1 MSPSKRP
8 LVSIVIPVYNREDLV
23 VESIESALSQTYLNC
38 EIIVVD
44 NFSTDSTWELISALR
59 KKHPQISI
67 YRQTENI
74 GPVRNWYSAIS
85 KAKGEYLKI
94 LFSDDLMYPDYL
106 EETVQRFNDDVG
118 FVITSFD
125 MGKDS
130 NNAIVVND
138 WPEIDGLI
146 SSSVYIEKALSRFA
160 FLVSPGAAIFRTSD
174 VLDVFEEEVP
184 SPRLSNFKSHGAG
197 PDLLIFLK
205 IANKYPF
212 IYKSKKA
219 LVLFRDHFDSQT
231 NKMNKSKGG
240 LIQSSYMQTRVYFTE
255 QHCPQFR
262 HKMLGKALF
271 VELLQNKN
279 MNALSVSW
287 LVRNYSKDEQYSL
300 LKILNGF
307 VQAFK
312 NACYEI
318 FRRIFRQRKAV

>member
-1 MSPSKRP
+1 MESHSIPF
-8 LVSIVIPVYNREDLV
+8 VSIVIPVFNREDLV
-23 VESIESALSQTYLNC
+23 VKSIKSAISQTYLNY
-38 EIIVVD
+38 EIIVYD
-44 NFSTDSTWELISALR
+44 NCSTDSTWEVVSRLKEQYQTLR
-59 KKHPQISI
+59 I
-67 YRQTENI
+67 YRQIENV

-85 KAKGEYLKI
+85 KANGEYVKV

-106 EETVQRFNDDVG
+106 EETVGKFNDDVG

-138 WPEIDGLI
+138 WPDIDGQI
-146 SSSVYIEKALSRFA
+146 SSSVYIEKALTRFA

-174 VLDVFEEEVP
+174 VLEVFEEEIP

-197 PDLLIFLK
+197 PDLIIFLK

-212 IYKSKKA
+212 IYKSKMS

-231 NKMNKSKGG
+231 NKMNKSKEG

-255 QHCPQFR
+255 QQYPKFR

-279 MNALSVSW
+279 MNALSTSW
-287 LVRNYSKDEQYSL
+287 VVRNYSRDSQYSPL
-300 LKILNGF
+300 RIWGGF
-307 VQAFK
+307 ISAFK
-312 NACYEI
+312 NALYEI
-318 FRRIFRQRKAV
+318 FRRKFRQRKAA